1 MFAGRMLQKTPNA
14 SYTPQEKGQAL
25 GARERTKG
33 GALQHDLPRVLRQ
46 RAVPAARLLDQR
58 RHELSEPDLAHG
70 HVVLAL
76 LADLGAPN
84 QI

>member
-14 SYTPQEKGQAL
+14 SYTPRENGRQGTRGL
-25 GARERTKG
+25 ARG
-33 GALQHDLPRVLRQ
+33 DALQHDLPRVLRQ

-76 LADLGAPN
+76 LADLGVPN